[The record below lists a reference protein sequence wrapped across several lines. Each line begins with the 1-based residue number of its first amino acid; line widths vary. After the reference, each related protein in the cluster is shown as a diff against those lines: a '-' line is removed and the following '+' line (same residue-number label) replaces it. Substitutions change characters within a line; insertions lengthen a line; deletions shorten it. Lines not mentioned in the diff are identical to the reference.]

1 MRVLHL
7 PDATHIRETN
17 PLMVWGLVSLMQPDQ
32 GGDVCSRSVP
42 LLVLLSA
49 MLIQGCCNVGATGTV
64 DGTSAAFCPLK
75 FYRLLLCADAV
86 PAGRS
91 HRHPCAGAGL
101 GRRDAAIIFEE
112 LAWGCVPTAA
122 FLSIHNMVAAGVV
135 ATRAHAPRAVRPG
148 LNRACTGAYRGL
160 LMLRP
165 ARRNTR
171 LDPHPCGCTHWCRS
185 D

>member
-1 MRVLHL
+1 MRV
-7 PDATHIRETN
+7 
-17 PLMVWGLVSLMQPDQ
+17 
-32 GGDVCSRSVP
+32 SRSVP
-42 LLVLLSA
+42 VLVLLSA
-49 MLIQGCCNVGATGTV
+49 MLLQACCNVGATGTV
-64 DGTSAAFCPLK
+64 GGTSTAFCRLR
-75 FYRLLLCADAV
+75 FCRLLLCADAV

-122 FLSIHNMVAAGVV
+122 FLSIHNMVAAGGCHTG
-135 ATRAHAPRAVRPG
+135 TRAACCAPRAESR
-148 LNRACTGAYRGL
+148 LHRRL
-160 LMLRP
+160 LSAADLLRP